1 MNTAMTK
8 TLSALFLVAV
18 FLMLIMSSCMSK
30 EEKALDN
37 IISNEKATMPYDV
50 ISDVKAIYVTY
61 STSDKLVTYTYEVEP
76 GIMAKTLSS
85 TTGLVKQGLLINY
98 KTNSDYEEF
107 VNALIAAQANIKYNL
122 ISGDENIGSIE
133 IAYTELQ

>member
-50 ISDVKAIYVTY
+50 ISDVKAIDVTY

-133 IAYTELQ
+133 IAFTELQ